1 MKHLI
6 RLSAAILVAGLLLSV
21 GYPKYCG
28 SISGKELLK
37 KKILTVDISRLNSS
51 KLKLLRETSRNETN
65 SISIRLNPSMNPI
78 AFNVAGKFVRPRYNS
93 MRRAV
98 DYKATLSLAD
108 EMLWEELFLIS
119 SERQSEEKI
128 EKKGVELGKM
138 GLVGFHYNPTTFT
151 VAQDA
156 EYILSIEP
164 TRHPSELLIT
174 DMNLE
179 LRGNV
184 IQTKRPVVV
193 FGGVLA
199 VLGLIGVFVPSAIAN
214 KGSSKDA

>member
-21 GYPKYCG
+21 GYPKYCS

-37 KKILTVDISRLNSS
+37 KKILTVDISRVNSS
-51 KLKLLRETSRNETN
+51 KLKLLRETSRHETN

-78 AFNVAGKFVRPRYNS
+78 AFNVAGKFVRQRYNT
-93 MRRAV
+93 MRKTVA
-98 DYKATLSLAD
+98 YKATLSLAKAP
-108 EMLWEELFLIS
+108 LWEELFLIS

-164 TRHPSELLIT
+164 TRHPPELLIT
-174 DMNLE
+174 DMNVE

-199 VLGLIGVFVPSAIAN
+199 ILGLIGVFVPSAIAN